1 MALHVRK
8 HNWHF
13 QTRETILDSWNGH
26 CFHTIIPLC
35 PLQTLIKL
43 LAMRSIGVTFQLAS
57 GVIFGFGSV
66 TASMAESIEIF
77 AQLCH
82 CQNNCGELSNCT
94 LINITI
100 AQHSKDKTKMVP
112 LGWNQG
118 SRDLVTI
125 EYHIPVKLHEVN
137 FQQNSWRFPTWR
149 SYLSKV
155 LCRLKVCFH
164 EGYLQSFRTN
174 MNVCNTKRVSAKQN
188 ASNMKRQS
196 ARQNASNT
204 KRLSARQKRLS
215 ARQKRLSARQKRL
228 QDRRGCLLDRRGCR
242 TEEAVC

>member
-1 MALHVRK
+1 MLKSKIILFPVRFPIVQK
-8 HNWHF
+8 
-13 QTRETILDSWNGH
+13 EKIMKLILSV
-26 CFHTIIPLC
+26 CFLEQSHRWTSRGPDKEKWIPE
-35 PLQTLIKL
+35 K
-43 LAMRSIGVTFQLAS
+43 
-57 GVIFGFGSV
+57 
-66 TASMAESIEIF
+66 
-77 AQLCH
+77 
-82 CQNNCGELSNCT
+82 N
-94 LINITI
+94 
-100 AQHSKDKTKMVP
+100 KTKMVP

-228 QDRRGCLLDRRGCR
+228 QDRRGCR